1 VKFLHRADQAGFPVT
16 FRAVL
21 IRTTRGLRVGGLL
34 AGSAAVVMMT
44 VVGCTTVSD
53 GTATVNAGD
62 APAYRTSVSVSL
74 SESAASSSAR
84 ESERQASETT
94 KAMHDTCETLSTT
107 SADAIDAVNT
117 YVDAFNKGAGNVD
130 AAEGPAVDALN
141 QSADAVEGSLTDT
154 IPPELKDALTKWID
168 GARAT
173 AKAITGKA
181 PAGEFN
187 QTIGDLND
195 TRSNALSL
203 CDATY

>member
-1 VKFLHRADQAGFPVT
+1 MKFPHHAEQGDFPVT

-21 IRTTRGLRVGGLL
+21 IRSARGCRVGGLL
-34 AGSAAVVMMT
+34 AGSAAVVALT
-44 VVGCTTVSD
+44 VVGCTTVSG

-94 KAMHDTCETLSTT
+94 KAMHDSCETLSTT
-107 SADAIDAVNT
+107 SADAIDAVNA
-117 YVDAFNKGAGNVD
+117 YVDAFNQSAGNVN
-130 AAEGPAVDALN
+130 ATEGPAVDALN
-141 QSADAVEGSLTDT
+141 QSADAVESSISDT
-154 IPPELKDALTKWID
+154 IPAELKDALTSWVD

-173 AKAITGKA
+173 ATAISGKA

-187 QTIGDLND
+187 KTIGDLND
-195 TRSNALSL
+195 TRSNALTL

>member
-1 VKFLHRADQAGFPVT
+1 MKFVPRAEQGSFPVT

-21 IRTTRGLRVGGLL
+21 IRSARGLRVGGLL
-34 AGSAAVVMMT
+34 AGSAAVVLMT
-44 VVGCTTVSD
+44 VVGCTTVSE
-53 GTATVNAGD
+53 GTATVNAGE

-84 ESERQASETT
+84 ESERRASETT
-94 KAMHDTCETLSTT
+94 AAMHDSCETLSTT

-117 YVDAFNKGAGNVD
+117 YVDAFNQGGGDVEAT
-130 AAEGPAVDALN
+130 EGPAVDALN
-141 QSADAVEGSLTDT
+141 QSADAVESSISDV
-154 IPPELKDALTKWID
+154 IPPELRDALTSWVD

-187 QTIGDLND
+187 KTIGDLND
-195 TRSNALSL
+195 TRSSALSL